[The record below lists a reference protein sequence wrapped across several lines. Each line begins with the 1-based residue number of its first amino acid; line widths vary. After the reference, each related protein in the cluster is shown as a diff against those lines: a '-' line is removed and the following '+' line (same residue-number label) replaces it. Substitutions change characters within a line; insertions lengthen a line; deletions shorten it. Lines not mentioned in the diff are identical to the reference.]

1 MRIGIDARW
10 FGPRVGGGG
19 LGRYVAELVNHLQ
32 EIDGNNEYVIFL
44 KKENFH
50 EFVLKRPNF
59 SKRLVDV
66 PWYSAAEQFV
76 MPREIALSKVNFMHY
91 PHWNVPVMSRVPF
104 VVTIHDLILLDDPH
118 SARSTTRGAF
128 VHGVKYAAFR
138 LCLEKAVHSSRH
150 IIAISEATKRSI
162 LSHFN
167 VSPQKITVIHNGVS
181 MPGSGKGISLRGLG
195 VMEPY
200 LLYVGNNYPHK
211 NLETL
216 LEAFAAFLP
225 GHPETQLVFAGK
237 YDEFSRRLEALALK
251 LAIPKTSLRFLNLP
265 TDEELGALYRNA
277 RLLVFPS
284 RLEGF
289 GIPPLEALSVGTP
302 VMASNT
308 SSMPEVLG
316 ETVRYVDPDDSED
329 MASVMSDAMDRSDLW
344 KTLSKK
350 GIEHAKGFSWEKA
363 AKQTLETYLLHGPR
377 RL

>member
-32 EIDGNNEYVIFL
+32 EIDQSNEYVIFL

-66 PWYSAAEQFV
+66 PWYSAEEQV
-76 MPREIALSKVNFMHY
+76 RMPREVALSKVNFMHY
-91 PHWNVPVMSRVPF
+91 PHWNVPVLSRVPF

-118 SARSTTRGAF
+118 SARSTTRGAL

-138 LCLEKAVHSSRH
+138 ICLEKAVHSSRH
-150 IIAISEATKRSI
+150 IITISEASKRSI
-162 LSHFN
+162 LSHFK
-167 VSPQKITVIHNGVS
+167 VQPSKISVIYNGV
-181 MPGSGKGISLRGLG
+181 GEVASGKGVALRDLG
-195 VMEPY
+195 VIEPY
-200 LLYVGNNYPHK
+200 MLYVGNRYPHK

-225 GHPETQLVFAGK
+225 SYPDVQLVFAGK
-237 YDEFSRRLEALALK
+237 HDEFSRRLEAYASELQ
-251 LAIPKTSLRFLNLP
+251 IPKSSLRFLNLP

-277 RLLVFPS
+277 RLLVHPS
-284 RLEGF
+284 KLEGF

-302 VMASNT
+302 VMASNA
-308 SSMPEVLG
+308 SSLPEVL
-316 ETVRYVDPDDSED
+316 EDTVRYVDPDDSGE
-329 MASVMSDAMDRSDLW
+329 MAEVMMDAMGKPELW
-344 KTLSKK
+344 KALHRK
-350 GIEHAKGFSWEKA
+350 GIERAKSFSWDRA